1 MEYFKPTLADTT
13 KQMYLSKLKKINDGD
28 FENLDFLK
36 DWKKVWSKISQ
47 LTTNL
52 NTQKSFLIVVS
63 SVLAD
68 KPEYDEVHKQYKKVL
83 MEYNVLQ
90 KEQKNV
96 SSDNQKEEWISKEE
110 LMGIYEKLKS
120 ELTFAKRKI
129 WSSEDFVKFRDFLIL
144 SLYLLQEP
152 RRNKDYFFM
161 KVGKKADDK
170 SNWLLMKELQFVFN
184 DYKTASK
191 YGKQTID
198 IGEELYKILKV
209 YLAHHPLKKEKS
221 FNLLVN
227 TDGTPLKNSNFITLT
242 LNRLL
247 GRKIGVSM
255 LRNMFLTDKFKGG
268 VIEQQKLMED
278 IKDTAEKMGT
288 SLNVALNTYIKT
300 DVN

>member
-1 MEYFKPTLADTT
+1 MEFFKPTLADSSRA
-13 KQMYLSKLKKINDGD
+13 MYLSKLKKINGGE
-28 FENLDFLK
+28 FSSLDFLL
-36 DWKKVWSKISQ
+36 DSEKILQ
-47 LTTNL
+47 KIRELTQNV

-68 KPEYDEVHKQYKKVL
+68 KPEFEEYHKQYKKML
-83 MEYNVLQ
+83 MEYNNIQ
-90 KEQKNV
+90 KENKNI
-96 SSDNQKEEWISKEE
+96 SSDSQKEEWISKDE
-110 LMGIYEKLKS
+110 LMSIYDKLKS
-120 ELTFAKRKI
+120 QITFVKKKD
-129 WSSEDFVKFRDFLIL
+129 WSSEEFVKFRDFLIL
-144 SLYLLQEP
+144 SFYLLQDP

-170 SNWLLMKELQFVFN
+170 SNWFLKKEKQFVFN

-191 YGKQTID
+191 YGTQSIDVGEDLLKLLTI
-198 IGEELYKILKV
+198 YLK
-209 YLAHHPLKKEKS
+209 HHPLKKEKT

-227 TDGTPLKNSNFITLT
+227 ADGTNLNNSNFITLT

-268 VIEQQKLMED
+268 ILEQQELMKD
-278 IKDTAEKMGT
+278 ITETATAMGT

-300 DVN
+300 DV

>member
-1 MEYFKPTLADTT
+1 MDYFKPTLADTT
-13 KQMYLSKLKKINDGD
+13 KQMYLSKLKKINGGD

-68 KPEYDEVHKQYKKVL
+68 KPEYGEVHKQYKKLL

-90 KEQKNV
+90 KEHKNV
-96 SSDNQKEEWISKEE
+96 SSDNQKEEWLSRED
-110 LMGIYEKLKS
+110 LMNIYEKLKS
-120 ELTFAKRKI
+120 ELTFIKRKV
-129 WSSEDFVKFRDFLIL
+129 WTSEDFVKFRDFLIL
-144 SLYLLQEP
+144 SFYLLQEP

-161 KVGKKADDK
+161 KVGKKADDT
-170 SNWLLMKELQFVFN
+170 SNWFLNKEKQFVFN
-184 DYKTASK
+184 DYKTSSK
-191 YGKQTID
+191 YGTQTID
-198 IGEELYKILKV
+198 ISEELYKILKI
-209 YLAHHPLKKEKS
+209 YIAHHPLKKDKS
-221 FNLLVN
+221 YNLLVN
-227 TDGTPLKNSNFITLT
+227 ADGTPLKNSNFITLT

-255 LRNMFLTDKFKGG
+255 LRNMFLTDVFKGG
-268 VIEQQKLMED
+268 VMEQQKLMED

-300 DVN
+300 DV